1 MLDGSKID
9 SILQRSPSVEI
20 LKLRNR
26 ELIILF
32 LAEQF
37 SEKQTILSSEII
49 HSRLADYLEFR
60 QIDQDDE
67 AEINTFDSYELK
79 SKKYIQNWTNRG
91 FLTNFQ
97 TENGEIF
104 YEISSHT
111 NKTLDWLN
119 SLEKTEYVGTE
130 SKLKTIVT
138 QLKELVE
145 YSNDN
150 KEQRL
155 AILEQKKIDLEQ
167 EITHLK
173 LGESLKVYEDY
184 EIVPRVNQITLAAK
198 ELLSDFKEVE
208 DNFKQIT
215 KEIYQKHTEG
225 NLSKSE
231 ILDFTFNSLDGLKES
246 SQGKSFYAFWNFL
259 LNPNL
264 QKDWEKLTQELYATL
279 EHKEIFLDDLFLKGM
294 KKQLHSAGQKVYKAN
309 DKMAEKLSKII
320 RETQVSNTK
329 ATKKTIQDIKKSLI
343 AISKHKTSP
352 DISLEVDDFI
362 QINLPFDRKLTLEQT
377 PEINYSATPK
387 LAESD
392 LTTSEHLEKIFSKYA
407 IDKNVI
413 KQKINDLLESHEE
426 ITLSEI
432 IHKTG
437 GLQKG
442 LPELFTYIAIANE
455 YNTTSNSDKKEEIV
469 FNKKLKKT
477 IEIQTI
483 QFEK

>member
-130 SKLKTIVT
+130 SKFKTIVT

-225 NLSKSE
+225 NL
-231 ILDFTFNSLDGLKES
+231 
-246 SQGKSFYAFWNFL
+246 
-259 LNPNL
+259 
-264 QKDWEKLTQELYATL
+264 
-279 EHKEIFLDDLFLKGM
+279 
-294 KKQLHSAGQKVYKAN
+294 
-309 DKMAEKLSKII
+309 
-320 RETQVSNTK
+320 
-329 ATKKTIQDIKKSLI
+329 
-343 AISKHKTSP
+343 
-352 DISLEVDDFI
+352 
-362 QINLPFDRKLTLEQT
+362 
-377 PEINYSATPK
+377 
-387 LAESD
+387 
-392 LTTSEHLEKIFSKYA
+392 
-407 IDKNVI
+407 
-413 KQKINDLLESHEE
+413 
-426 ITLSEI
+426 
-432 IHKTG
+432 
-437 GLQKG
+437 
-442 LPELFTYIAIANE
+442 
-455 YNTTSNSDKKEEIV
+455 
-469 FNKKLKKT
+469 
-477 IEIQTI
+477 
-483 QFEK
+483 